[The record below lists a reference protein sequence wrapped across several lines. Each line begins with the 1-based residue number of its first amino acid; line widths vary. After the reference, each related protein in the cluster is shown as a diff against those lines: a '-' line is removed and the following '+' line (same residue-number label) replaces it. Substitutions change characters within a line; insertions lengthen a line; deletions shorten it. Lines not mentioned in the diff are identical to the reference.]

1 MRIARLDLAA
11 FGAFLDRSLELPAG
25 PGVIVGPNEAGKT
38 TLFTAVTTLLY
49 GFRPANERDFPYVP
63 RAGGRRAELT
73 AAVALDE
80 GTAATATRRLLSS
93 PVGEWQT
100 GDSKDDLGN
109 HPLPA
114 AAHVERDLYNA
125 VYALTLE
132 DMAALEGD
140 AFVEVE
146 QRLLG
151 ELGNP
156 WQRPARTGADELD
169 AEAKGLWRPDRKGKP
184 RHAELKKT
192 LKEQREQLREAQQRQ
207 EALREQEAER
217 ARLAERLAE
226 LAERR
231 AELRDRIR
239 RSEQV
244 GTLRADL
251 ARLDRL
257 AEAIGDIE
265 AVRRLGDDPGRDWR
279 ELTEQGEALA
289 KQAPELAEEVGRQRD
304 RRGRVSEADRR
315 LVADDEAAGIRAAA
329 AKAEEAAAARERAA
343 AAEDRARA
351 ELRERADTVLA
362 DDWDDGYGPILEALA
377 PAELRDRAAAA
388 EVAREAER
396 DAERRLESLTPP
408 ADWPT
413 FSGIYLVL
421 PLAVGLAL
429 AAVSAFWWQPLWPL
443 SVLALLV
450 AAGTGVYNLYV
461 GHLAVRDRR
470 RYETRRTPLEQ
481 ELAEAR
487 SHREAARSAVAEL
500 LDGLPLPEGALA
512 APGADVAGRIEALR
526 SAWQRYR
533 DARGEREE
541 QARGAR
547 DRAAAVRSVLARH
560 AMEAGED
567 LAGAAEALE
576 QRLQAARNRVREAE
590 EAADELERLTQRC
603 RDLTERLGDL
613 AARRGD
619 LAGRIR
625 TAVPGELSW
634 AEQLER
640 ADRAA
645 ANLHQWQAD
654 WRSLRERY
662 PELSDPRAAVA
673 EAGDDLL
680 EGAALDR
687 AKEELE
693 ALDNESEDLGN
704 KQGRLDEA
712 LEQGRGVQ
720 DVGLIQGRIEETEAA
735 MAAAERAHDR
745 LRMAECLIRE
755 ADRRFREA
763 HQPDVLRRAS
773 GYLDRVTGGRYSQ
786 LDLDEDVLRVRDHAA
801 TLREVSDNSAQ
812 LSRGTR
818 DQVFLALRLA
828 VADHLDAGHER
839 LPLLLDEVFVN
850 WDPARQEA
858 GVAGLRDMAGDRQ
871 VLLFTCHPEIGQ
883 RMARLLGTDAI
894 DLAAPA
900 D

>member
-1 MRIARLDLAA
+1 MRINRLDLAA
-11 FGAFLDRSLELPAG
+11 FGALLDRSLELPVG

-73 AAVALDE
+73 GELMLDD
-80 GTAATATRRLLSS
+80 GTTATASRRLLSS
-93 PVGEWQT
+93 PVGEWQA
-100 GDSKDDLGN
+100 GDTKDNLGN

-114 AAHVERDLYNA
+114 AGHVDRDLYNA
-125 VYALTLE
+125 VYALTIE
-132 DMAALEGD
+132 DMAALEGE

-156 WQRPARTGADELD
+156 WQRPARTAADELD

-207 EALREQEAER
+207 EALRGQEAER
-217 ARLAERLAE
+217 ARVAERLAE

-231 AELRDRIR
+231 AGLRDRIR
-239 RSEQV
+239 RSEKV

-257 AEAIGDIE
+257 AEAVGDIE
-265 AVRRLGDDPGRDWR
+265 AVRRLGDDPERDWR

-289 KQAPELAEEVGRQRD
+289 EQIRELAEEVGRQRD
-304 RRGRVSEADRR
+304 RLGRVSDADRR
-315 LVADDEAAGIRAAA
+315 LAADDEVAGIRAAA
-329 AKAEEAAAARERAA
+329 AKAEEAAAARERS
-343 AAEDRARA
+343 AEAERRARA
-351 ELRERADTVLA
+351 ELTERAEAVLAGPWDDAFGTVL
-362 DDWDDGYGPILEALA
+362 DNLT
-377 PAELRDRAAAA
+377 PAELRDRAAEA
-388 EVAREAER
+388 EAAREAER
-396 DAERRLESLTPP
+396 DAARRLESLARP

-413 FSGIYLVL
+413 FSGVYLVL
-421 PLAVGLAL
+421 PLAVGLGL
-429 AAVSAFWWQPLWPL
+429 AAASAFWWQPLWPL

-450 AAGTGVYNLYV
+450 AAAAGVYNLYV
-461 GHLAVRDRR
+461 DHLAMRDRR
-470 RYETRRTPLEQ
+470 RYEARRAPLDE
-481 ELAEAR
+481 ELAQAR
-487 SHREAARSAVAEL
+487 ARVEKARADVADL

-512 APGADVAGRIEALR
+512 TPNADLAGRIEALR

-533 DARGEREE
+533 EARGERQD
-541 QARGAR
+541 QAR
-547 DRAAAVRSVLARH
+547 AAQERETTVHAVLNRH
-560 AMEAGED
+560 GLEVAED
-567 LAGAAEALE
+567 LAGAAQALE
-576 QRLQAARNRVREAE
+576 QRLQAARNRIREAE
-590 EAADELERLTQRC
+590 EASEELERLTQRC
-603 RDLTERLGDL
+603 RELAERLGET
-613 AARRGD
+613 AARRAD

-625 TAVPGELSW
+625 AAIPGDVPW
-634 AEQLER
+634 AQRLER
-640 ADRAA
+640 ASQAA
-645 ANLHQWQAD
+645 SDLRQWQAD

-662 PELSDPRAAVA
+662 PELDDPRAAVA

-680 EGAALDR
+680 EGAALDQ

-693 ALDNESEDLGN
+693 GLDDEHHQLEKRLVEIDRDL
-704 KQGRLDEA
+704 QAGRSDQE
-712 LEQGRGVQ
+712 
-720 DVGLIQGRIEETEAA
+720 VGLIQGRIEETEAT
-735 MAAAERAHDR
+735 MAAVERDHDR
-745 LRMAECLIRE
+745 LRMAESLIRE

-773 GYLDRVTGGRYSQ
+773 AYLDQVTGGRYPQ
-786 LDLDEDVLRVRDHAA
+786 LDLDEDVLRVRDSSGV
-801 TLREVSDNSAQ
+801 LQNVSDNSGV

-850 WDPARQEA
+850 WDPARQDA
-858 GVAGLRDMAGDRQ
+858 GLAGLRDMAGDRQ
-871 VLLFTCHPEIGQ
+871 VLLFTCHPEAGD
-883 RMARLLGTDAI
+883 RMARLLGTEPI
-894 DLAAPA
+894 ELAGPA